1 MPKTIEYFFS
11 IGSPWSYLGLDTL
24 EELSSRHLVEIKPH
38 LATVIEENGGI
49 FARNRPDARR
59 AYGTRDLK
67 RWAKFRGKPLLVE
80 NRPALGDPTSA
91 SFLVIAVYLDG
102 ENWLQ
107 LVRALQ
113 HAFWEE
119 AKDIGQPNVR
129 RAVADAAGF
138 NGAYLLSREQD
149 EDVQGKWRNDREI
162 AVEKG
167 VFGFPTYI
175 YEDEVYWGQDNLGFL
190 SSHLRGEI
198 P

>member
-1 MPKTIEYFFS
+1 MPKTVEYFFS

-49 FARNRPDARR
+49 LARNRPDARR

-80 NRPALGDPTSA
+80 NRPALGDPTTA

-129 RAVADAAGF
+129 RAVADIAGF
-138 NGAYLLSREQD
+138 DGAYLLSREQD

>member
-1 MPKTIEYFFS
+1 M
-11 IGSPWSYLGLDTL
+11 
-24 EELSSRHLVEIKPH
+24 
-38 LATVIEENGGI
+38 
-49 FARNRPDARR
+49 
-59 AYGTRDLK
+59 
-67 RWAKFRGKPLLVE
+67 
-80 NRPALGDPTSA
+80 
-91 SFLVIAVYLDG
+91 IAAYLDG
-102 ENWLQ
+102 ENCCSW
-107 LVRALQ
+107 RALQ

-149 EDVQGKWRNDREI
+149 EDVLRKWRNDREI

-167 VFGFPTYI
+167 TDFQPTSMKMKFI
-175 YEDEVYWGQDNLGFL
+175 GDRTIWASL

>member
-49 FARNRPDARR
+49 FSRNRPDARR

-91 SFLVIAVYLDG
+91 SFLVIAAYLDG

-107 LVRALQ
+107 LARALQ

-149 EDVQGKWRNDREI
+149 EDVLRKWRNDREI